1 MICLDVK
8 IVSGIMFAMDKIDK
22 IIKQW
27 NTERPDLDVS
37 AMQLIGR
44 IKRINEHLGK
54 GMGKT
59 FAEHGLN
66 FASFDVLATLRRSG
80 PPHALSPNELLG
92 TMMITSGTMTNRVDQ
107 LVKAGL
113 VNRIPNPNDGRGFI
127 ISLTEAGFSLVDK
140 AVTAHVA
147 TQTKLTSGLS
157 DEDQQQLNRLLS
169 KFLSGFEE

>member
-1 MICLDVK
+1 
-8 IVSGIMFAMDKIDK
+8 MDKIDK

-37 AMQLIGR
+37 SMQLIGR
-44 IKRINEHLGK
+44 IKRINEYLGK
-54 GMGKT
+54 EMGKT
-59 FAEHGLN
+59 FAAHGLN

-80 PPHALSPNELLG
+80 PPHALSPNELLA

-127 ISLTEAGFSLVDK
+127 ISLTESGFALVDR

-147 TQTKLTSGLS
+147 TQTQLTSGLS
-157 DEDQQQLNRLLS
+157 KQDQQQMNLLLS
-169 KFLSGFEE
+169 KFLSSFEEG